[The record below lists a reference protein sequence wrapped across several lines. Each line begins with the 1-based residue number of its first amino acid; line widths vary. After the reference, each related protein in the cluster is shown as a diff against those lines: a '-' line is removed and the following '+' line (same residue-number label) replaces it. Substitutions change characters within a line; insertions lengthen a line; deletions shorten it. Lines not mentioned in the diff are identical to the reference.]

1 MINSIP
7 MLQRLLV
14 ISGVI
19 WSLLTPLCIV
29 AQVSPAANAAEIKLQ
44 LNKLNVLGS
53 VLYVA
58 AHPDDENTRLISY
71 LAKEKLYRTG
81 YLSLTRGDGGQNLI
95 GNELGPLLGLIR
107 TQELLAARRIDGG
120 EQFFTRAND
129 FGYTKS
135 PEETFTFW
143 NKDSILADMVFVI
156 RSFQPDVI
164 ICRFPATGEGGH
176 GQHTASAILAQEAFT
191 AAADAKRFPEQLKQ
205 VSVWQVKRLLWNT
218 FSFGATNTT
227 SEDQFKIDVGVYN
240 KLLGRGYSEIAAD
253 SRSMHKSQ
261 GFGAGKNRGVQWEYF
276 KTIAGDAPV
285 NDLLSGVVA
294 GWGRVAG
301 SSSIQTMVDQLIA
314 TYRME
319 DPAASVDGLVKL
331 YSALQSLPDSYWK
344 MQKIKETEQL
354 ICICSGLWMEAYST
368 KTTLS
373 PGMLLEWKVQA
384 INRGTVPVILKSIR
398 VQQFD
403 STMNVTLRN
412 NELLTLQRKQ
422 LLDPNTPVTQPYWLQ
437 QPYTLGEYR
446 IPERSLVLKPE
457 NEAAAYAEF
466 NVEIAG
472 KNFVFKRP
480 LVYKSVDPVRG
491 EVYRQLEV
499 APAITATIDEPT
511 YLFSTA
517 QSRVVKVNLK
527 SGIENAGGTVSLEV
541 PKGWVVTPAGIPFE
555 LKSIGDERA
564 VSFTVSPAT
573 GAIKAAVDTM
583 TAIVTLNGKKL
594 DRGLL
599 NISYDHIPAITIY
612 PTSSAK
618 LVSVPLVIKGRNIG
632 YLKGA
637 GDLIPEMLQQ
647 IGYTV
652 TTLSDEEIANGN
664 LSVYDAIVSGVR
676 AYNTNDRLKFLND
689 KLLEYVK
696 AGGILLVQY
705 NTSGNDLVMNNFGPY
720 PFKISRE
727 RVTDE
732 QAQVTFLQ
740 PDAAVLQTPNKIT
753 PADFDG
759 WVQER
764 GLYFLTD
771 IDSNYQKIFAMNDKG
786 EQPKD
791 GSLVVCNYGKG
802 RYVYT
807 GLSFFRELPA
817 GVPGAYRL
825 FVNLISK

>member
-1 MINSIP
+1 MH
-7 MLQRLLV
+7 RLLFIPAIV
-14 ISGVI
+14 FTWLFPPG
-19 WSLLTPLCIV
+19 LV

-143 NKDSILADMVFVI
+143 NRDSILADMVFVI

-164 ICRFPATGEGGH
+164 ICRFPSTGEGGH
-176 GQHTASAILAQEAFT
+176 GQHTASAILAREAFV
-191 AAADAKRFPEQLKQ
+191 AAADAKKFPEQLKQ
-205 VSVWQVKRLLWNT
+205 VSVWQAKRLLWNT
-218 FSFGATNTT
+218 FSFGSANTT

-261 GFGAGKNRGVQWEYF
+261 GFGAGKNRGTQWEYF
-276 KTIAGDAPV
+276 KTIAGEEPV
-285 NDLLSGVVA
+285 NDLLQGVTA
-294 GWGRVAG
+294 GWGRVEGA
-301 SSSIQTMVDQLIA
+301 SSIQAMVDELIR
-314 TYRME
+314 TYQME
-319 DPAASVDGLVKL
+319 NPSASVAGLVRL
-331 YSALQSLPDSYWK
+331 HGALQLLPESYWK
-344 MQKIKETEQL
+344 NQKLKETEQL
-354 ICICSGLWMEAYST
+354 ICTCSGLWMEAYST

-373 PGMLLEWKVQA
+373 PGVQLEWKLQA
-384 INRGTVPVILKSIR
+384 INRGTVPVVLKSIHI
-398 VQQFD
+398 QEFD
-403 STMNVTLRN
+403 SLINFTLRN
-412 NELLTLQRKQ
+412 NELLTIQRKQ
-422 LLDPNTPVTQPYWLQ
+422 LLELTTPVTQPYWLQ
-437 QPYTLGEYR
+437 QPYTSGEYK
-446 IPERSLVLKPE
+446 IPERSMVLKPE
-457 NEAAAYAEF
+457 NDAAVYAEF
-466 NVEIAG
+466 NLEIAG
-472 KNFVFKRP
+472 MEFKFRRP

-491 EVYRQLEV
+491 EVYRPLEIS
-499 APAITATIDEPT
+499 PAVTATIDEAT

-517 QSRVVKVNLK
+517 QTREVKVNLK
-527 SGIENAGGTVSLEV
+527 SGIDNAAGTVSLKV
-541 PKGWVVTPAGIPFE
+541 PKGWMVTPTGNSFN
-555 LKSIGDERA
+555 LKNRGDERS
-564 VSFTVSPAT
+564 VIFSVSPAT
-573 GAIKAAVDTM
+573 GAIKSAVDTIA
-583 TAIVTLNGKKL
+583 AIIEINGVKL

-599 NISYDHIPAITIY
+599 HISYDHIPSITIY
-612 PTSSAK
+612 PPARAK
-618 LVSVPLVIKGRNIG
+618 IVSVPLVIKGRNIG
-632 YLKGA
+632 YLQGA

-652 TTLSDEEIANGN
+652 TILSDEEIANGN
-664 LSVYDAIVSGVR
+664 LAAYDAIITGVR
-676 AYNTNDRLKFLND
+676 AYNTNDRLKFLNEN
-689 KLLEYVK
+689 LLKYVRE
-696 AGGILLVQY
+696 GGVLLVQY
-705 NTSGNDLVMNNFGPY
+705 NTSGSDLVMNNFGPY
-720 PFKISRE
+720 PFKISRD

-732 QAQVTFLQ
+732 QAPVTILQ
-740 PDAAVLQTPNKIT
+740 PNAPILQTPNKIT
-753 PADFDG
+753 EHDFDG

-771 IDSNYQKIFAMNDKG
+771 IDSNYQKLLAMNDKG
-786 EQPKD
+786 EQPLD